1 MMSQFLN
8 SKHLKVLLLSSLV
21 LIAGCAKES
30 GGGGSTANPPVD
42 GTIPPVVPGS
52 IDSHP
57 LANLTT
63 GATIDFQFDSVATL
77 NNYVQMRPL
86 NDPQNMKMNVELR
99 KRQFKSGSTT
109 IDSFEGRIYLG
120 YFDTGNYY
128 IATFE
133 SGYGVN
139 GVQNP
144 DSPSTYQKPESQF
157 NRWFNGTVNG
167 NNVVVFHGFFQDRY
181 GAIMLV
187 IDGGVDSG
195 DGSGYTQVNGSVY
208 YLNFPVGYASQSPEK
223 CWFISI
229 GPFDCRTF
237 VTSKQVQT
245 TSAVYP
251 FGVSPRTPVTQERHS
266 MGGFWSWLYGG
277 YYNSYSGGYNSPG
290 YQRLGTFQGL
300 DKIKAF
306 GN

>member
-1 MMSQFLN
+1 MVSPVLK
-8 SKHLKVLLLSSLV
+8 SKYLKALLLSSLV
-21 LIAGCAKES
+21 LAGCAKES
-30 GGGGSTANPPVD
+30 GGGSTASPNPPVD
-42 GTIPPVVPGS
+42 GSNIPPVVPGTL
-52 IDSHP
+52 DAHP
-57 LANLTT
+57 LAGLTT

-77 NNYVQMRPL
+77 NNYVQMHPV

-99 KRQFKSGSTT
+99 KRQYTSGSST
-109 IDSFEGRIYLG
+109 IDTYEGRIYLG

-139 GVQNP
+139 GVKNP

-157 NRWFNGTVNG
+157 NRWFNGTVSG
-167 NNVVVFHGFFQDRY
+167 NNILVFHGFFQDRY

-187 IDGGVDSG
+187 VDGGVDSG

-208 YLNFPVGYASQSPEK
+208 YMNFPVGYASQSPEK

-237 VTSKQVQT
+237 VTSNQVQT

-251 FGVSPRTPVTQERHS
+251 FGISPKTPLTQR
-266 MGGFWSWLYGG
+266 GYG
-277 YYNSYSGGYNSPG
+277 SPG

>member
-1 MMSQFLN
+1 MMSQILD
-8 SKHLKVLLLSSLV
+8 SKWMRVLLLSSLV
-21 LIAGCAKES
+21 LAGCAKES
-30 GGGGSTANPPVD
+30 DGGGSTATPAPGS
-42 GTIPPVVPGS
+42 GTEVPAVVPGTV
-52 IDSHP
+52 DAHP
-57 LANLTT
+57 LTNLTT
-63 GATIDFQFDSVATL
+63 GATVDFQFENVATL
-77 NNYVQMRPL
+77 NNYVQMHPL

-99 KRQFKSGSTT
+99 KRTFTSGTT
-109 IDSFEGRIYLG
+109 AIDTYEGRVYLG
-120 YFDTGNYY
+120 YYDTGNYY

-139 GVQNP
+139 GVKNP
-144 DSPSTYQKPESQF
+144 DSPSTFNKPESQF
-157 NRWFNGTVNG
+157 NRWFPATVNSS
-167 NNVVVFHGFFQDRY
+167 NIIVFHGFFQDRY

-195 DGSGYTQVNGSVY
+195 DGSGYTSVNGSVY
-208 YLNFPVGYASQSPEK
+208 YINFPVGYASQSPEK

-237 VTSKQVQT
+237 VTSNQVQT

-251 FGVSPRTPVTQERHS
+251 FGVSSKTPVTQR
-266 MGGFWSWLYGG
+266 
-277 YYNSYSGGYNSPG
+277 GYNSPG